1 MPDPGARRVTDRPQ
15 GRSVNRL
22 ANGCL
27 RLVAVWA
34 VVSLSILQPTSAAGE
49 APTRVEATF
58 EPHGVLRWDRGGEP
72 VLLVRPR
79 RGEGWIALARRL
91 AGSDGAADRLRQAN
105 PGVDQ
110 PMRDRPV
117 QVPVAALRGDL
128 RLEAVGRLFPADRRV
143 PLGWEHWVLDPFGGG
158 EESWALLAEIF
169 SGRSDREAD
178 LRRASRT
185 PASAGPFRGRP
196 VLIPEA
202 LLLPTFRAVEA
213 PRTPTPSPSP
223 TPPPPTV
230 GVTAVPSRTPPSL
243 PAAEPGGGP
252 GATATP
258 LGLAGAPETSAPTA
272 PGNGVLGYGED
283 GEGEYALY
291 HLRRGEAL
299 YSAVVVRFTGQ
310 LEAVQ
315 VNRTAAEIARRSGVT
330 DVTSIPVGYPIRI
343 PLDLLLPDHLPA
355 DHPRRQ
361 VWEQER
367 RELARFAEVVHAADL
382 TGVHVILDAGHGG
395 QDTGAVVK
403 GVWEAT
409 YVYDIFCRIKANLE
423 RHTRATVWAVRKD
436 NRLGFEPPGRDLL
449 DQTRGQILL
458 TRPPYGLQDS
468 TVGVHLRWYLTNHII
483 TRRISRE
490 VPRSKTVF
498 VSVHA
503 DSLHPS
509 VRGAMVY
516 VPARSLRPDR
526 YSPGLRSLRGF
537 EEVRDDPT
545 VELSRDFKARAEA
558 SSRRLAARVVASLRD
573 DGLAVHPYEPVR
585 DRVLRGSRSWVPAVL
600 KYSLAQNAILVECC
614 NMANDADRAQMLE
627 QEWRERFARDVVA
640 GIAAAFGGG
649 G

>member
-1 MPDPGARRVTDRPQ
+1 MTGRPE

-27 RLVAVWA
+27 HLVAVWA
-34 VVSLSILQPTSAAGE
+34 VVFLSILQAAPAASQ

-72 VLLVRPR
+72 LLLVQPR
-79 RGEGWIALARRL
+79 GGEGWIALARRL
-91 AGSDGAADRLRQAN
+91 TGTGNTTDRLRRAN

-117 QVPVAALRGDL
+117 RVPLAVLRGDL

-143 PLGWEHWVLDPFGGG
+143 HLGWEHWVLDPFGGG

-169 SGRSDREAD
+169 AGRPDRQAD
-178 LRRASRT
+178 LRRASRA
-185 PASAGPFRGRP
+185 PASVAPPRGRP

-202 LLLPTFRAVEA
+202 LLLPVFRTVE
-213 PRTPTPSPSP
+213 PPPTSTPS
-223 TPPPPTV
+223 PPPPTPTV
-230 GVTAVPSRTPPSL
+230 RVTAVPSRAPASPVSADQAGGTRVTPTPSAAIR
-243 PAAEPGGGP
+243 AAE
-252 GATATP
+252 TP
-258 LGLAGAPETSAPTA
+258 ASFA
-272 PGNGVLGYGED
+272 PGNGALGYGED
-283 GEGEYALY
+283 GEGEYAVY
-291 HLRRGEAL
+291 NLRRGEAL

-315 VNRTAAEIARRSGVT
+315 VNRMAAEIARRSGVT
-330 DVTSIPVGYPIRI
+330 DVTSIPVGFPVRI
-343 PLDLLLPDHLPA
+343 PLDLLLPEHLPA
-355 DHPRRQ
+355 HHPRRR
-361 VWEQER
+361 VFEQER
-367 RELARFAEVVHAADL
+367 RELARFAEVVHAVDL

-409 YVYDIFCRIKANLE
+409 YVYDIYCRIKANLE

-436 NRLGFEPPGRDLL
+436 NRLGFEPPARDLL

-483 TRRISRE
+483 TRRIPRD

-545 VELSRDFKARAEA
+545 VTLSRDFKARAEA
-558 SSRRLAARVVASLRD
+558 SSRRLATRVVASLRD
-573 DGLAVHPYEPVR
+573 DGLGVHPYQPVR

-600 KYSLAQNAILVECC
+600 KYSLAQNSILVECC
-614 NMANDADRAQMLE
+614 NMANDADRAQLLE

-649 G
+649 GEG

>member
-1 MPDPGARRVTDRPQ
+1 MTSRAERRGDDRLGNGRRLGVASALAVILSLLLPFPAEPQ
-15 GRSVNRL
+15 G
-22 ANGCL
+22 
-27 RLVAVWA
+27 
-34 VVSLSILQPTSAAGE
+34 
-49 APTRVEATF
+49 PTRVEATF

-72 VLLVRPR
+72 VLLARPR
-79 RGEGWIALARRL
+79 RGEGWVALARRL
-91 AGSDGAADRLRQAN
+91 AGTAQAAGRLRQAN

-110 PMRDRPV
+110 PMLDRAV
-117 QVPVAALRGDL
+117 RVPLAVLRGDL

-143 PLGWEHWVLDPFGGG
+143 PLGWEHRVLDPFGGG
-158 EESWALLAEIF
+158 EESWALLAEVF
-169 SGRSDREAD
+169 AGRPGLEPE
-178 LRRASRT
+178 LRRANR
-185 PASAGPFRGRP
+185 AQGPGNPTRARP
-196 VLIPEA
+196 VLIPA
-202 LLLPTFRAVEA
+202 AVLLPTFRAVE
-213 PRTPTPSPSP
+213 PSPTPSPV
-223 TPPPPTV
+223 PPPP
-230 GVTAVPSRTPPSL
+230 A
-243 PAAEPGGGP
+243 AAEHARSPVP
-252 GATATP
+252 APPLPSPTRAVGAHRPTP
-258 LGLAGAPETSAPTA
+258 A
-272 PGNGVLGYGED
+272 GNGVLAYGED
-283 GEGEYALY
+283 GEGEYAVY
-291 HLRRGEAL
+291 RLRRGEAL

-315 VNRTAAEIARRSGVT
+315 VNRTAEEIARRSGIT
-330 DVTSIPVGYPIRI
+330 DVTSIPVGHPIRI
-343 PLDLLLPDHLPA
+343 PLDLLRPEHLPV
-355 DHPRRQ
+355 DHPRRRA
-361 VWEQER
+361 WEQER
-367 RELARFAEVVHAADL
+367 RELARFVEVVHAIDL

-409 YVYDIFCRIKANLE
+409 YVYDIFCRVKANLE

-436 NRLGFEPPGRDLL
+436 NRLGFEAPGRDLL

-483 TRRISRE
+483 TRRIGRE

-537 EEVRDDPT
+537 EEVRVDPN
-545 VELSRDFKARAEA
+545 VVLSRDFKARAEA
-558 SSRRLAARVVASLRD
+558 SSRRLAAHVVASLRD
-573 DGLAVHPYEPVR
+573 DGLEVHPYEPVR

-614 NMANDADRAQMLE
+614 NMANDADRAQLLE
-627 QEWRERFARDVVA
+627 QEWRERFARNVVA
-640 GIAAAFGGG
+640 GIAAAFEGG
-649 G
+649 